1 MSLQIASPFQ
11 QFFDR
16 DGSPLDTG
24 FVYVGT
30 ANLNPETNPLTVYF
44 DDALTI
50 PAAQPLRTSNGY
62 IVRNGSP
69 ARIYT
74 SQEDFSLTV
83 REKNNVLVY
92 TVADATSLSNLQIQ
106 LASSSGSSLVGY
118 NQGGTGAVTRTVQA
132 RLRDIVSV
140 KDFGAVGDGVTDDTV
155 AIQAALDASV
165 SGGSVVIPPG
175 TYLHSSRLIVK
186 NGTRAVIGTGG
197 ILKAANANCG
207 ILLAGRQSGQPTN
220 VSVIDVNGL
229 NIDGGGFAITAIEGQ
244 NVQSCNVSSNNI
256 YGVVDG
262 YGIMF
267 RSYLAGLANTV
278 QVNII
283 GNRLQLNPNVYGA
296 ARNAIALDVLNAEL
310 NFAPYANA
318 EAYYDATFTAADA
331 TYYADRCTVANNI
344 IQGGYYG
351 ISLVAARRCAITGN
365 TISDNTRNISAQHV
379 CLYNTISGNVC
390 TQSQSSAIH
399 MASGSQ
405 FNVIADNKI
414 RNSADNGE
422 ALIQAYKACSD
433 NTISGNQIQTTGG
446 AGNQFFIYIGPKCD
460 RCVVQNN
467 YCSGNAS
474 RAGIAVESAWNF
486 SITSPYSYAFGK
498 SGNEV
503 TNTPLTGV
511 VVSNNTIQL
520 TRVVPAIALFA
531 VSGASAD
538 FDLSGCMVDGN
549 TLIGNIPIY
558 QLYIFEYGASVVNS
572 LQLVGNFFDPL
583 ANSSRFVL
591 PRGWAHFANRNGNNI
606 LDTAIPNFANGDT
619 SPSVAFGS
627 GFYVCANAAPT
638 SITDFDDGATSGQQ
652 IMVKLDNQ
660 TTIVNNSSLIRL
672 KGGVNIVGTSANEIV
687 SLRRFAG
694 IWFETSR
701 NF

>member
-1 MSLQIASPFQ
+1 
-11 QFFDR
+11 
-16 DGSPLDTG
+16 
-24 FVYVGT
+24 
-30 ANLNPETNPLTVYF
+30 
-44 DDALTI
+44 
-50 PAAQPLRTSNGY
+50 
-62 IVRNGSP
+62 
-69 ARIYT
+69 
-74 SQEDFSLTV
+74 
-83 REKNNVLVY
+83 
-92 TVADATSLSNLQIQ
+92 
-106 LASSSGSSLVGY
+106 
-118 NQGGTGAVTRTVQA
+118 
-132 RLRDIVSV
+132 
-140 KDFGAVGDGVTDDTV
+140 
-155 AIQAALDASV
+155 
-165 SGGSVVIPPG
+165 
-175 TYLHSSRLIVK
+175 
-186 NGTRAVIGTGG
+186 
-197 ILKAANANCG
+197 
-207 ILLAGRQSGQPTN
+207 
-220 VSVIDVNGL
+220 
-229 NIDGGGFAITAIEGQ
+229 
-244 NVQSCNVSSNNI
+244 
-256 YGVVDG
+256 
-262 YGIMF
+262 
-267 RSYLAGLANTV
+267 
-278 QVNII
+278 
-283 GNRLQLNPNVYGA
+283 
-296 ARNAIALDVLNAEL
+296 
-310 NFAPYANA
+310 
-318 EAYYDATFTAADA
+318 
-331 TYYADRCTVANNI
+331 
-344 IQGGYYG
+344 
-351 ISLVAARRCAITGN
+351 
-365 TISDNTRNISAQHV
+365 
-379 CLYNTISGNVC
+379 
-390 TQSQSSAIH
+390 

-511 VVSNNTIQL
+511 VVSNNTIRL

-638 SITDFDDGATSGQQ
+638 SITDFDDGSTSGQQ

-687 SLRRFAG
+687 SLRSFAG